1 MNLVM
6 GIWVIVVLIMVW
18 VMWFYLG
25 WLLIDIRHD
34 LRSVRRHMDQIINRK
49 IR

>member
-1 MNLVM
+1 MNLVI
-6 GIWVIVVLIMVW
+6 GIVVIWVVL
-18 VMWFYLG
+18 FYLG

-34 LRSVRRHMDQIINRK
+34 LRAMRRHMELIINRK